1 MGQRERER
9 ERERESK
16 ILNVEWKKKEQELQ
30 MVFKQSCALG
40 TGPQSECM
48 DKAKHIRSLD
58 GAFIFVDSI
67 TAMEGTA
74 ENSAKYAKSINRA
87 NVPWDQLSDASTIR
101 GDTSFAHNIEV

>member
-1 MGQRERER
+1 
-9 ERERESK
+9 
-16 ILNVEWKKKEQELQ
+16 

-40 TGPQSECM
+40 TGTQSECM
-48 DKAKHIRSLD
+48 DKAKHKRSLD

-87 NVPWDQLSDASTIR
+87 NVPWDQLSDASTIC